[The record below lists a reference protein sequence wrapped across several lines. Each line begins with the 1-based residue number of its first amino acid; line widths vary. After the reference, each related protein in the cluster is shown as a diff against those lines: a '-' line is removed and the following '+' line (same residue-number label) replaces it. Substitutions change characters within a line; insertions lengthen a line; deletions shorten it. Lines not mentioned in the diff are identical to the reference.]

1 MTPDAPGTYSTIVV
15 DPPWRYQNSRGTQ
28 TRSRR
33 GRAAITAEGNYGTM
47 SREEIAALPVGAWA
61 APAAHLYLWVTN
73 PLLYGGRGR
82 NGPAGPAITPI
93 DLVEGWGFEYVTLLT
108 WHKTGAP
115 GLGFYFRGST
125 EHVLFATRGG
135 LSIPAPMRRANLFS
149 AARAGHSRK
158 PDLFYEMVEAVSPA
172 PRLEVFA
179 RRRRYGWDAVGHE
192 APTAAASQGVL
203 L

>member
-1 MTPDAPGTYSTIVV
+1 MEPDAPGTYATVVV
-15 DPPWRYQNSRGTQ
+15 DPPWRYSNARGTQ

-33 GRAAITAEGNYGTM
+33 GRRAVTAEDNYGTM
-47 SREEIAALPVGAWA
+47 GNDEIAALPIGAWA
-61 APAAHLYLWVTN
+61 AGAAHLYLWVTN
-73 PLLYGGRGR
+73 PKLYGGRGR
-82 NGPAGPAITPI
+82 NGARSEAILPI
-93 DLVEGWGFEYVTLLT
+93 DLVEAWGFEYVTLLT

-135 LSIPAPMRRANLFS
+135 LAIPAPLRRANLFS
-149 AARAGHSRK
+149 SPRREHSRK

-179 RRRRYGWDAVGHE
+179 RRRRYGWDAVGDE
-192 APTAAASQGVL
+192 APTSAASQGVL